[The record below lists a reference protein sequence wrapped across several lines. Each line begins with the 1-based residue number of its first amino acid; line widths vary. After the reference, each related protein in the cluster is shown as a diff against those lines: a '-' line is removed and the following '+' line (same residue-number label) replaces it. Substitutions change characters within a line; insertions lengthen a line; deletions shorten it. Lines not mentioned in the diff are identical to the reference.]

1 MNLKKIFYNSSFRMY
16 LSVVCLFIM
25 NMTYVFYNGY
35 LGISTSSAWFTTMTF
50 YYFILA
56 AARLLTVLYAGSI
69 RHLHKSIQIY
79 KEYRL
84 MYRIGIML
92 LLLIPALCGTV
103 ILMNTAQY
111 HISSYSSIAMITI
124 SAYTFF
130 KIILSII
137 NFIKAHTHA
146 SILQISIRNISIADA
161 AASVLTLQSQML
173 ASFDTGMKMNRRLMT
188 SLAGAGICIVYLYLG
203 ISMII
208 TYRRKTNGKI
218 KTR

>member
-1 MNLKKIFYNSSFRMY
+1 MSYA
-16 LSVVCLFIM
+16 V
-25 NMTYVFYNGY
+25 YNGY
-35 LGISTSSAWFTTMTF
+35 LGISSSSAWFTTMAF